1 MAERYRKKP
10 VVIEAMQLVGPAAE
24 WHAVYRWVES
34 NTLGSFDVNRLWLDP
49 EKFVWP
55 ESGVS
60 IDARDGRIVI
70 ATLEGGH
77 WADPG
82 DWVIRGV
89 AGEFYP
95 CKPDIFEQTYNK
107 AEEDLSQVSD
117 GSHTFAELY
126 HYRMLYNA
134 LAANCMHTLGNRVY
148 KSWNHSDG
156 KPCFDGGWF
165 IVVMELPQGQVTN
178 HYKEEWW
185 DLFNIPSVERPS
197 AYDGHTPQVAA
208 ARLLQYIEEEQI

>member
-1 MAERYRKKP
+1 MRRFKVVRDQDITGISGTGVVAEGVEFSDGS
-10 VVIEAMQLVGPAAE
+10 VVM
-24 WHAVYRWVES
+24 R
-34 NTLGSFDVNRLWLDP
+34 WLDIDHNSANY
-49 EKFVWP
+49 KR
-55 ESGVS
+55 GV
-60 IDARDGRIVI
+60 RPTIVI
-70 ATLEGGH
+70 HESITSVEALHGHNGATH
-77 WADPG
+77 
-82 DWVIRGV
+82 V
-89 AGEFYP
+89 EFV
-95 CKPDIFEQTYNK
+95 DEIV
-107 AEEDLSQVSD
+107 DLSQVSD
-117 GSHTFAELY
+117 GYHTFAELY

-165 IVVMELPQGQVTN
+165 IVVLELPQGQVTN